1 MRIGGV
7 NLSGVPLLPVLAAM
21 VAGEL
26 CALSF
31 PDLIVWFAAAC
42 LVLCVA
48 GILSRRY
55 FAAVMAAFG
64 CVGVMAMWIATPYVN
79 TYLGME
85 GRYSGRV
92 TEVVAR
98 PLSQRFVFEAY
109 RCNGSYGKQEYAG
122 KTVVYL
128 GSPLPVVEKG
138 DVVVVD
144 GMMLEA
150 FEPPKPGGWSMEH
163 FVRRRGISG
172 RMKVWEDDVA
182 VVAPASGRYAVI
194 DKMRRKFS
202 DAVFYSGVSSSAAS
216 VLDALLLG
224 NVQDLDEG
232 LRDSFAKAGLSHVLA
247 LSGAH
252 VGVIALMVSILFFP
266 LRMAGRRKW
275 GMACVVVCLWFYA
288 LLTGGSPSVVRA
300 VIMATVVSVAGMSER
315 NYNPMNS
322 LCAAA
327 VLILLFDPLAV
338 IAPGFQLSF
347 LAVAG
352 ILMFAPLLT
361 WGRGFVRTI
370 THWVGVSFGAV
381 VMTAPLAAWHF
392 HIIPF
397 YFLLANMVV
406 AFLLP
411 WFMGGAVVLLI
422 LNLTPVPAGWLCRA
436 LDVIYGV
443 MTDAS
448 SVVSGL
454 PGAYVEGLDFSVW
467 SLPAWYAVVL
477 SGWVALKTRRI
488 AYIAAC
494 GMLALFA
501 TGVTILL

>member
-1 MRIGGV
+1 M

-26 CALSF
+26 CALSL

-79 TYLGME
+79 PYLGME

-150 FEPPKPGGWSMEH
+150 FESPKPGGWSMEH

-202 DAVFYSGVSSSAAS
+202 DAACH
-216 VLDALLLG
+216 LQLLLC
-224 NVQDLDEG
+224 
-232 LRDSFAKAGLSHVLA
+232 
-247 LSGAH
+247 
-252 VGVIALMVSILFFP
+252 LM
-266 LRMAGRRKW
+266 RCCW
-275 GMACVVVCLWFYA
+275 GMCRILTKAC
-288 LLTGGSPSVVRA
+288 
-300 VIMATVVSVAGMSER
+300 ATVLRKRVCRMCWLLAVPMSE
-315 NYNPMNS
+315 
-322 LCAAA
+322 
-327 VLILLFDPLAV
+327 
-338 IAPGFQLSF
+338 
-347 LAVAG
+347 
-352 ILMFAPLLT
+352 
-361 WGRGFVRTI
+361 
-370 THWVGVSFGAV
+370 
-381 VMTAPLAAWHF
+381 
-392 HIIPF
+392 
-397 YFLLANMVV
+397 
-406 AFLLP
+406 
-411 WFMGGAVVLLI
+411 
-422 LNLTPVPAGWLCRA
+422 
-436 LDVIYGV
+436 
-443 MTDAS
+443 
-448 SVVSGL
+448 
-454 PGAYVEGLDFSVW
+454 
-467 SLPAWYAVVL
+467 
-477 SGWVALKTRRI
+477 
-488 AYIAAC
+488 
-494 GMLALFA
+494 
-501 TGVTILL
+501 